1 MTSLA
6 FRSRVSTIAFALA
19 SAVALAA
26 EEGHDAHAGGHETL
40 QAIPSVNQGVVTG
53 ITAVVVFLLVLAI
66 LSLKVWPT
74 ITKAL
79 DARNNKIKSEIEA
92 AEMARKQAKAALED
106 YEKSLAQ
113 ARAEAQ
119 RMLDDTRA
127 QQNKLA
133 AELKA
138 RNEAELGQMRERAM
152 KDIEGAK
159 RAALNEIYADAAT
172 LATHVASKILGR
184 EVSSGDQ
191 QRLVEESLRELKSVQ
206 SN

>member
-1 MTSLA
+1 VRRCS
-6 FRSRVSTIAFALA
+6 RSSSALPRQ
-19 SAVALAA
+19 V
-26 EEGHDAHAGGHETL
+26 
-40 QAIPSVNQGVVTG
+40 
-53 ITAVVVFLLVLAI
+53 
-66 LSLKVWPT
+66 
-74 ITKAL
+74 
-79 DARNNKIKSEIEA
+79 
-92 AEMARKQAKAALED
+92 

>member
-1 MTSLA
+1 MTPLA
-6 FRSRVSTIAFALA
+6 FRSRVSSLALA
-19 SAVALAA
+19 LVAVAALAA

-40 QAIPSVNQGVVTG
+40 QAIPTVEQGVITG
-53 ITAVVVFLLVLAI
+53 VTAVVVFLLVLTI

-74 ITKAL
+74 ISKAL
-79 DARNNKIKSEIEA
+79 DARNHKIKSEIEA
-92 AEMARKQAKAALED
+92 AEMARKQARAALDD

-159 RAALNEIYADAAT
+159 RAALNEIYADAAS
-172 LATHVASKILGR
+172 LATQVASKILGR
-184 EVSSGDQ
+184 EVSAGDQ

-206 SN
+206 TN